1 MDVYPIERK
10 TEDEIEESLRN
21 DLRESLRQQGFI
33 VHGEDKLA
41 LTTKAKDEL
50 RKIQIAAKANIIK
63 EHKDFIIRKAN
74 LAKQYSLIGN
84 NINPSRIQL
93 EMRPVKSGSEDEL
106 LFRWWNLTW
115 WSMPYQRPY
124 GRQMRFILWDI
135 HIMLLLV

>member
-50 RKIQIAAKANIIK
+50 RKIQIAAIAKIIK
-63 EHKDFIIRKAN
+63 DHTDFIIRKAN
-74 LAKQYSLIGN
+74 LAKQYS
-84 NINPSRIQL
+84 
-93 EMRPVKSGSEDEL
+93 
-106 LFRWWNLTW
+106 
-115 WSMPYQRPY
+115 
-124 GRQMRFILWDI
+124 
-135 HIMLLLV
+135 